1 METLYSC
8 CCGLDVHKD
17 TVQACILKG
26 DVHEEPES
34 ELRKFSTLRNDLMN
48 LVRWLSDNACTHVAM
63 ESTGVYWQPIY
74 EVLEEYGIQ
83 IYLVNARYMKNMP
96 GRKTDIKDSQWIAD
110 LLRHGLLKASFVP
123 DKFFRTFR
131 EYTRTYKNLSDDR
144 AALVNRIERFLQS
157 RGFKLSTVLSDI
169 LGVTGRNI
177 LKHLVKHG
185 QISLPQ
191 IVSLIKGTTKHSPE
205 EIALAVN
212 GTLSKEQRNLLAH
225 HLRHL
230 DSLDELLKNL
240 LKDTCQLIEPYQ
252 KQLNQL
258 TSIPGISD
266 VTALGLLA
274 EIGVDM
280 SKFASSEHLA
290 SWAGLSPRNC
300 ESAGK
305 KNKRGSCQEIPI

>member
-1 METLYSC
+1 MQTIHPC

-17 TVQACILKG
+17 IIQACILKG
-26 DVHEEPES
+26 NPQEEPES
-34 ELRKFSTLRNDLMN
+34 KLQKFSTLRNDLLH
-48 LVRWLSDNACTHVAM
+48 LVKWLSDHECTHVAM

-74 EVLEEYGIQ
+74 EFLEDYEITM
-83 IYLVNARYMKNMP
+83 YLVNARETKNMP
-96 GRKTDIKDSQWIAD
+96 GRKTDVKDAEWLAD

-123 DKFFRTFR
+123 SKFFRTLR

-144 AALVNRIERFLQS
+144 AALANRIERFLQS

-169 LGVTGRNI
+169 LGATGRGI
-177 LKHLVKHG
+177 LDHLAKHG
-185 QISLPQ
+185 QIGILEIAP
-191 IVSLIKGTTKHSPE
+191 LIKGKTKHS
-205 EIALAVN
+205 AAQMSLAIN
-212 GTLSKEQRNLLAH
+212 GHLTLDQRRLLSH

-230 DSLDELLKNL
+230 DCLDELISGLME
-240 LKDTCQLIEPYQ
+240 DTITLVEPY
-252 KQLNQL
+252 KPYIHQL

-266 VTALGLLA
+266 VAALGLLA

-280 SKFASSEHLA
+280 SNFESAEHLT

-305 KNKRGSCQEIPI
+305 KNSLG